1 MTKGTTPVKHPSIR
15 PLAVLL
21 TAVCLL
27 LALAGCS
34 SKNHAVGVYDLKT
47 ILRDGAT
54 LEVDQLP
61 QTSDGQSSYTVT
73 LDLKEDG
80 TFSLDMTVQGQTS
93 SMTGVWEE
101 QSGQV
106 LLTSGSNT
114 LSATWTDGVLTL
126 EQDSQTL
133 TFHQRTE

>member
-1 MTKGTTPVKHPSIR
+1 MKHVSPLR

-21 TAVCLL
+21 CALGLL

-34 SKNHAVGVYDLKT
+34 SKNQAVGVYDLKT
-47 ILRDGAT
+47 ITRDGTT
-54 LEVDQLP
+54 LEVDKLP
-61 QTSDGQSSYTVT
+61 STSDGSASFAVT

-80 TFSLDMTVQGQTS
+80 TFSLDQSAPDGSS

-101 QSGQV
+101 QSSQI

-114 LSATWTDGVLTL
+114 LSAAWADGVLTL

-133 TFHQRTE
+133 TFQQRTE

>member
-1 MTKGTTPVKHPSIR
+1 MKGTTPVKHVS
-15 PLAVLL
+15 PLRSLALL
-21 TAVCLL
+21 LSAVCL

-34 SKNHAVGVYDLKT
+34 SKNHAVGVYDLTT

-61 QTSDGQSSYTVT
+61 QDSGAFSVT

-80 TFSLDMTVQGQTS
+80 TFSLDQSAPDGSS

-101 QSGQV
+101 QGGKI

-114 LSATWTDGVLTL
+114 LSAAWEDGVLTL

-133 TFHQRTE
+133 TFQQRTEA